1 MWLGMLGG
9 GVCTVNTNK
18 FRFNYDSLE
27 ALREHCPTSSVRS
40 VYQEDNG
47 NLWMGIMGFGLV
59 FMIWNSIPLF
69 LTALILY

>member
-1 MWLGMLGG
+1 MAGYVGG